1 MVSFI
6 DGEVKH
12 PGCKGRTSL
21 ALYLG
26 LCRDQQ
32 KGRAVQFIRPLRV
45 FLHLRLARTPFL
57 EASQTESR
65 VDQPVDVSGDRA
77 MLLGDARSNPVSHS
91 LPFDQIGVEGPDLGS
106 RSENLPPL
114 LEWCRKDGM
123 LYRENESTVWGKA
136 SVQRTQQL

>member
-57 EASQTESR
+57 EASQTESC

-77 MLLGDARSNPVSHS
+77 MLLATP
-91 LPFDQIGVEGPDLGS
+91 GVIQSVTRCP
-106 RSENLPPL
+106 
-114 LEWCRKDGM
+114 
-123 LYRENESTVWGKA
+123 ST
-136 SVQRTQQL
+136 R